1 MRRQGPAG
9 WYLYQCASQE
19 FHTDVREYSQA
30 CYDTVYTTSLA
41 ALGDAINGDLETK
54 QHSYRLLRLTAWTIP
69 VFMMKV
75 VEMLEVEVRVADCLI
90 VSVKLHVQIGHP
102 ELTHL
107 VGTLLVL

>member
-1 MRRQGPAG
+1 MR
-9 WYLYQCASQE
+9 YFYQSVSVSGISHLGIERLSSGLQ
-19 FHTDVREYSQA
+19 
-30 CYDTVYTTSLA
+30 SL
-41 ALGDAINGDLETK
+41 LKLVMIQFYIGGNKGKDLETK